1 MTTKGPNHFV
11 NRVKDLINSQDS
23 LWNKV
28 ILEDQFISIDIDQI
42 SQIPLVNTTNPDS
55 LMWMHDLLRVDIIL

>member
-11 NRVKDLINSQDS
+11 NRVKELINSQDS